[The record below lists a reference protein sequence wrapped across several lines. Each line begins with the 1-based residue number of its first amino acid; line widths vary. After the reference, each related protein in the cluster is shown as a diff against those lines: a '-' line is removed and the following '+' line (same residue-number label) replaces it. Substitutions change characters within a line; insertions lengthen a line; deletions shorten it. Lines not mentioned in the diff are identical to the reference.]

1 MINDTEISFQPDG
14 KFSVPRGLSLGDSE
28 FRLVAID
35 EWGKTGETS
44 VKVTRTIDSKSIAA
58 IPLLA
63 PNQAKSKP
71 RPKGVALIIGVER
84 YQSAPSAEF
93 AENDARRFYDY
104 AINALGIPR
113 DRVKLLTGTD
123 ARRLDIQKAVRTW
136 VKPLIA
142 KGQSDVFVFFSGH
155 GLSSEDGSNLFLM
168 PYDGE
173 SALLEESAIR
183 RKDLVDGISEA
194 GAASTTLFL
203 DTCYS
208 GGTRGKESLV
218 ASARPILV
226 TAKELAAPPN
236 VTILAAAGNDQLSS
250 SLPAAKHGLFSYF
263 LMKGLEGEAAGP
275 DRTITAA
282 KLEAYLAEKITVE
295 AAKLGRAQ
303 TPQLIGDG
311 SRVISSW

>member
-1 MINDTEISFQPDG
+1 M
-14 KFSVPRGLSLGDSE
+14 
-28 FRLVAID
+28 
-35 EWGKTGETS
+35 
-44 VKVTRTIDSKSIAA
+44 
-58 IPLLA
+58 
-63 PNQAKSKP
+63 
-71 RPKGVALIIGVER
+71 
-84 YQSAPSAEF
+84 
-93 AENDARRFYDY
+93 
-104 AINALGIPR
+104 
-113 DRVKLLTGTD
+113 
-123 ARRLDIQKAVRTW
+123 
-136 VKPLIA
+136 
-142 KGQSDVFVFFSGH
+142 
-155 GLSSEDGSNLFLM
+155 
-168 PYDGE
+168 
-173 SALLEESAIR
+173 
-183 RKDLVDGISEA
+183 
-194 GAASTTLFL
+194 
-203 DTCYS
+203 
-208 GGTRGKESLV
+208 